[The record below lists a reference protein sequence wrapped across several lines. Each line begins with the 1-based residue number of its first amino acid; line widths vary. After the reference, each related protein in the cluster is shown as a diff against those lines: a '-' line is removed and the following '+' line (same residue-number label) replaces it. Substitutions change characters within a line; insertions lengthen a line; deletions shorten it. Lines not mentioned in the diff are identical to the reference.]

1 MIIPSVIQ
9 IFFLIFIKKFLPF
22 QEGTFNLI
30 LIITFGGFS
39 ALIGL
44 TSLFLISKYYRN
56 VLSQNIIGY
65 NKASRMGKK

>member
-9 IFFLIFIKKFLPF
+9 IIFLILIKKFLPF

-39 ALIGL
+39 TLIGL

-65 NKASRMGKK
+65 NKASRMDNK